1 MWFCGFAGWG
11 EQADGNCVQSS
22 RSQGAKW
29 GGREVVLGM
38 MSCVRDTGVDV
49 TGLGLCWER
58 NESKMTAAKFG
69 GWV

>member
-1 MWFCGFAGWG
+1 MGL
-11 EQADGNCVQSS
+11 
-22 RSQGAKW
+22 QGREVRQREIVCSHPEAKVPS

-38 MSCVRDTGVDV
+38 MNCVRDTGVDV

-58 NESKMTAAKFG
+58 GESEMTAAKFW